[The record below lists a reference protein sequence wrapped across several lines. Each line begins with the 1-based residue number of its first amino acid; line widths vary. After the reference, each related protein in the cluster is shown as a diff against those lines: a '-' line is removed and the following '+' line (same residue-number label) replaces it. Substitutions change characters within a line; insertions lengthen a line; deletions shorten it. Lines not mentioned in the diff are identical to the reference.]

1 MAYGSSPARTIMFVA
16 GTRPEALKL
25 APIIHALKAGGRLH
39 ARLCATA
46 QHRELLDGAL
56 ADCGLSADA
65 DLGLMRDGQTPGAV
79 TAAVVAA
86 LGPLLAAN
94 PPAALVVQGDT
105 ATALGGALAGAYARV
120 PVAHVEAGL
129 RSGSDEPFPEEMHR
143 RLIGRLADI
152 HFAPTAAA
160 RAALLREGVARAAV
174 SLTGNTAIDA
184 VHATARRLDAEPGL
198 AEALAR
204 RFAGIDRARPL
215 VLATVHR
222 RENHGP
228 RLDSILDGLA
238 TLALLGAEVV
248 LPVHPAPRVA
258 HPAARALGGRANIHL
273 LPPLDHAAFVWLLR
287 RARLVLTDSGGVQE
301 EAPAFGV
308 PVLVLR
314 TVTERPE
321 GVAAGVA
328 RLIGT
333 RAGDIVAAAGPLLH
347 DDALHG
353 AMARAVLPYGDG
365 RAGPRIARILE
376 QCFADRPVAAPRRG
390 SAPRPRA
397 SAGLAGVRRLRPA
410 AA

>member
-1 MAYGSSPARTIMFVA
+1 MFVA
-16 GTRPEALKL
+16 GTRPEVLKL
-25 APIIHALKAGGRLH
+25 APVIHALRARARLRV
-39 ARLCATA
+39 RLCATA

-56 ADCGLSADA
+56 ADFGLAADA
-65 DLGLMRDGQTPGAV
+65 DLGLMRDGQTPAAV

-86 LGPLLAAN
+86 LGPMLAAN
-94 PPAALVVQGDT
+94 PPAAVVVQGDT

-143 RLIGRLADI
+143 RLIGRLAAV

-160 RAALLREGVARAAV
+160 RTALLREGVPRAAV

-184 VHATARRLDAEPGL
+184 LHATARRIDADPGL
-198 AEALAR
+198 GGALAR
-204 RFAGIDRARPL
+204 RFAAIDPARPL

-222 RENHGP
+222 RENHGA
-228 RLDSILDGLA
+228 RLDSILDALA
-238 TLALLGAEVV
+238 ALALLGAEVV

-258 HPAARALGGRANIHL
+258 HPAARALEGRAHIHL
-273 LPPLDHAAFVWLLR
+273 LPSLDHAAFVWLLR

-301 EAPAFGV
+301 EAPAFGA

-314 TVTERPE
+314 GVTERPE

-328 RLIGT
+328 RLVGT
-333 RAGDIVAAAGPLLH
+333 RTGDIVAAAGPLLH
-347 DDALHG
+347 NDALHG

-365 RAGPRIARILE
+365 RAGPRIARLLE
-376 QCFADRPVAAPRRG
+376 RLLAPPLTPARRPAAVRPAATPAAVPARR
-390 SAPRPRA
+390 A
-397 SAGLAGVRRLRPA
+397 RPA